1 MQNPQN
7 HHSNLKNIP
16 VFYSP
21 QMVAHCSS
29 FSPSPSKPTRVVGS
43 WKRLGFSI
51 DIHEVMPV
59 TSEQLSMA
67 HDSNFVNKILTCEIK
82 NGFHNR
88 LPEIAESLRYTNG
101 SMLAAARVAIR
112 NSKVAVAPC
121 SGFHHAGYQSAS
133 GYCTFNGLMVTAMVL
148 KTEGVINR
156 IGILDFDMHYGNG
169 TDEIIKRLQAESWIE
184 HYTAG
189 REYESAHQAEDF
201 LSRIRERVEEMRDCD
216 VILYQA
222 GADPHV
228 DDPLGGFLTTEQLKK
243 RDRLVFEAAHSLGI
257 PIAWN
262 LAGGYQVDSSGGI
275 QAVLAIHDNTMRECI
290 AAYLAPT
297 ETACL

>member
-1 MQNPQN
+1 MQNSQN

-29 FSPSPSKPTRVVGS
+29 FSPSPSKPARVVGS
-43 WKRLGFSI
+43 WTRLGFPI
-51 DIHEVMPV
+51 DIHDVMPV

-101 SMLAAARVAIR
+101 SMLAAAREAIR
-112 NSKVAVAPC
+112 NGKVAVAPC

-148 KTEGVINR
+148 KAEGVVNR
-156 IGILDFDMHYGNG
+156 VGILDFDMHYGNG
-169 TDEIIKRLQAESWIE
+169 TDEIIKQHQAESWIE

-189 REYESAHQAEDF
+189 REYESARQAEDF
-201 LSRIRERVEEMRDCD
+201 LLRIRERVEKMRDCD

-228 DDPLGGFLTTEQLKK
+228 EDPLGGFLTTEQLKK
-243 RDRLVFEAAHSLGI
+243 RDRLVFEAAHSFGI

-262 LAGGYQVDSSGGI
+262 LAGGYQVDRSGGI
-275 QAVLAIHDNTMRECI
+275 QAVLDIHDNTMRECVAI
-290 AAYLAPT
+290 YLP
-297 ETACL
+297 CSRN